1 MRTKARQTLPPP
13 PRFSTFLTN
22 KPRLCAAA
30 FLLSA
35 TFFTSPAGAFPTS
48 TDLYKITEISAE
60 TYNTATANAATDVFA
75 FSSMDESGKA
85 VTKYYQWLLS
95 DNMFTPLPN
104 AEGSVLSLKTT
115 NADGSVAE
123 TYYGL
128 ADGFTKGYTTEE
140 GGELQDQRL
149 DNTIRTSKN
158 IKGNFIGYNYFNE
171 AETATG
177 GGLNI
182 ELRSKSNINIQAD
195 FINNSVNGP
204 KADTWPF
211 INGGGGASLSAHG
224 IGVVEIDGVK
234 GNFIGNSVQAIH
246 AYGGGLLL
254 RPANI
259 NTQDSLLSVK
269 NIAGN
274 FISNHITG
282 DVIAGG
288 GALAVYSDYGEDGN
302 QGHIKELSANFINN
316 YAYSANG
323 NSFGG
328 ALLNGS
334 FSNGSFFH
342 RYSIITYIENING
355 NFANNHAAGQKDT
368 YGGAIYN
375 AGYLRK
381 TSGIFSN
388 NYAYSAEGNAFGGAA
403 ASVPAFNEHLNKLI
417 VMTNGDRQLYL
428 FEPGSRD
435 IDFQHILPDDRGAV
449 VINGTVPDDEEA
461 QVVFSLYFHLANTPV
476 ESITAEFISEIT
488 GMPAGEITPEDIEE
502 MKMAAA
508 MLQEMVIDPGTYDP
522 KYKNFTEFYNASFFN
537 NRATAAAGNAYGG
550 AIYGTGIK
558 IIADNYTSVF
568 DGNTANNKNNA
579 IYAYD
584 VKTFAKDENN
594 LYTVME
600 TQALTLH
607 TSNGG
612 VILFNDAIDG
622 ENVSHT
628 INESEENISRDKT
641 GYTIEIT
648 GDNPVDIES
657 DSLKTPQY
665 VKFNNSIFNA
675 GEVSVTDST
684 LVFGQGPYGKGQFVS
699 DDRVFTSLSLNN
711 AAFDLFNRYQ
721 DTVTLAGYKATGSF
735 LHIDVDVE
743 RMSADKLIV
752 DGNVEGT
759 TRLVLYPSSDK
770 DITGAGSIVFAQST
784 NDTTGNDRS
793 FEVFRVYGS
802 PYMFDVNYTQTG
814 SNENQ
819 WSLSMNDKQNPDSDK
834 NPEPEEDPEIPNVSM
849 YSEVAAYQ
857 GLHAA
862 GIEQTRGLGKII
874 RAEAD
879 RNLWVNADYK
889 TASVKAPVDTDADIW
904 GLTAGADW
912 QHNLNHRLGFFASY
926 RQGEYDLSGK
936 SDFFAAGGASEIDID
951 SYIGGLYYRHD
962 YQSLRTFATL
972 YGGLQKADI
981 QTADGVKSDTDG
993 VQLGASVETGWLF
1006 NLSDSLKLEPGLG
1019 IFYTQIDFDDVSDA
1033 YGKSAEYDTIRQT
1046 EIELGVKLEK
1056 YLAFDDSEARVYLKP
1071 SVVQVLTDGDKVAI
1085 TGLNEISTYE
1095 DGTLGR
1101 LELGGRYV
1109 FTDKLFGYGFINYT
1123 FGDDYNATTFGLGLN
1138 YAF

>member
-1 MRTKARQTLPPP
+1 
-13 PRFSTFLTN
+13 
-22 KPRLCAAA
+22 
-30 FLLSA
+30 
-35 TFFTSPAGAFPTS
+35 
-48 TDLYKITEISAE
+48 
-60 TYNTATANAATDVFA
+60 
-75 FSSMDESGKA
+75 
-85 VTKYYQWLLS
+85 
-95 DNMFTPLPN
+95 
-104 AEGSVLSLKTT
+104 
-115 NADGSVAE
+115 
-123 TYYGL
+123 
-128 ADGFTKGYTTEE
+128 
-140 GGELQDQRL
+140 
-149 DNTIRTSKN
+149 
-158 IKGNFIGYNYFNE
+158 
-171 AETATG
+171 
-177 GGLNI
+177 
-182 ELRSKSNINIQAD
+182 
-195 FINNSVNGP
+195 
-204 KADTWPF
+204 
-211 INGGGGASLSAHG
+211 
-224 IGVVEIDGVK
+224 
-234 GNFIGNSVQAIH
+234 
-246 AYGGGLLL
+246 
-254 RPANI
+254 
-259 NTQDSLLSVK
+259 
-269 NIAGN
+269 
-274 FISNHITG
+274 
-282 DVIAGG
+282 
-288 GALAVYSDYGEDGN
+288 
-302 QGHIKELSANFINN
+302 
-316 YAYSANG
+316 
-323 NSFGG
+323 
-328 ALLNGS
+328 
-334 FSNGSFFH
+334 
-342 RYSIITYIENING
+342 
-355 NFANNHAAGQKDT
+355 
-368 YGGAIYN
+368 
-375 AGYLRK
+375 
-381 TSGIFSN
+381 
-388 NYAYSAEGNAFGGAA
+388 
-403 ASVPAFNEHLNKLI
+403 
-417 VMTNGDRQLYL
+417 
-428 FEPGSRD
+428 
-435 IDFQHILPDDRGAV
+435 
-449 VINGTVPDDEEA
+449 
-461 QVVFSLYFHLANTPV
+461 
-476 ESITAEFISEIT
+476 
-488 GMPAGEITPEDIEE
+488 MPAGEITPEDIEE
-502 MKMAAA
+502 IKITAA
-508 MLQEMVIDPGTYDP
+508 MLQEMVIDPETYDP

-584 VKTFAKDENN
+584 MKTFEKDENN
-594 LYTVME
+594 LDTVTE

-622 ENVSHT
+622 ENVSRT
-628 INESEENISRDKT
+628 INDRDENISRDKT

-675 GEVSVTDST
+675 GEVSVTDSM

-834 NPEPEEDPEIPNVSM
+834 NPEPGEDPEIPNVSM

-862 GIEQTRGLGKII
+862 GIEQTRGLGKIV

-879 RNLWVNADYK
+879 RNLWVNTDYK

-926 RQGEYDLSGK
+926 RQGEHDLSGK